1 LNEVERGVHPLWDL
15 PTRVF
20 HWSMVCLI
28 PAAWLT
34 AEMDNLD
41 AHQWVGYAVL
51 VLVVVRML
59 WGFVGSRHSRFADFL
74 AGPRRVLAYL
84 RGAGSDS
91 PGHNPLGGWSVVVML
106 SLLALQAVSGLFNNE
121 DALFQGPLYYAAEPA
136 LRDAM
141 GAVHEV
147 AFNALLAMIALHI
160 GAVLYHQLRLK
171 ERLVQAML
179 RGSAPGRAGQ
189 AAPAPAW
196 LAVVLLLA
204 AGLLLWWGLGQAP
217 QPDPGRWG

>member
-1 LNEVERGVHPLWDL
+1 MSDDAQGKHPLWDL

-20 HWSMVCLI
+20 HWSVVCLL

-34 AEMDNLD
+34 AEMGNLE
-41 AHQWVGYAVL
+41 AHQWVGCTVL
-51 VLVVVRML
+51 VLVAVRVL

-84 RGAGSDS
+84 RGAESAS
-91 PGHNPLGGWSVVVML
+91 AGHNPLGGWSVIVML
-106 SLLALQAVSGLFNNE
+106 SLLALQAVSGLFNSE

-136 LRDAM
+136 FRDAM
-141 GAVHEV
+141 GVVHEV
-147 AFNALLAMIALHI
+147 AFNVLLGVIALHI

-179 RGSAPGRAGQ
+179 RGSAPGRTGR
-189 AAPAPAW
+189 AAPAPVW
-196 LAVVLLLA
+196 LALVLALLA
-204 AGLLLWWGLGQAP
+204 ALLLWWGLEQAP